1 MYEYDEDELAKQD
14 AYDLKRDCQMD
25 MQREQRQERAM
36 RIWRATYNV
45 DQSAYYDAFLERQGI
60 YKEFKEW
67 LVDEINDDY
76 PEDD

>member
-1 MYEYDEDELAKQD
+1 
-14 AYDLKRDCQMD
+14 
-25 MQREQRQERAM
+25 
-36 RIWRATYNV
+36 V
-45 DQSAYYDAFLERQGI
+45 DQSAYYDSFLERQGI